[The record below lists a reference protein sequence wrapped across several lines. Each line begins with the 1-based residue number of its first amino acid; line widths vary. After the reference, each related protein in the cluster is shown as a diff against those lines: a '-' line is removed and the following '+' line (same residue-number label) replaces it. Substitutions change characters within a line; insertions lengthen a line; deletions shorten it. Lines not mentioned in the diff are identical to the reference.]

1 MSHDYYVVL
10 EISTWAGMSFGAEHY
25 YGALVGYINGEYT
38 KKDIQKAMSKE
49 KAKKLCEK
57 DDWKYY
63 KEGSLTNRFDTKQEI
78 REVALATW
86 QAIFPDAKALLE
98 GHFSSAEPMK
108 VLWVKNSEY
117 KDEMNKIWEKNER
130 IPHIPAND
138 KKIDALIEKFDTL
151 LGKATGD

>member
-1 MSHDYYVVL
+1 
-10 EISTWAGMSFGAEHY
+10 
-25 YGALVGYINGEYT
+25 
-38 KKDIQKAMSKE
+38 MSKE